1 MIHGMENLKVLL
13 DDMLITSV
21 SLEEDQLNQLARE
34 ACWQQHETKVSASLS
49 NETLNLHVVCKGES
63 VLVFVGKVVAPV
75 TFNCKLAESKRLTLS
90 FQ

>member
-1 MIHGMENLKVLL
+1 MIHSMETVNVLL

-21 SLEEDQLNQLARE
+21 ALEENPSHPLARE

-49 NETLNLHVVCKGES
+49 NETLNLQVVCKGES
-63 VLVFVGKVVAPV
+63 VLVFVGRVVAPI